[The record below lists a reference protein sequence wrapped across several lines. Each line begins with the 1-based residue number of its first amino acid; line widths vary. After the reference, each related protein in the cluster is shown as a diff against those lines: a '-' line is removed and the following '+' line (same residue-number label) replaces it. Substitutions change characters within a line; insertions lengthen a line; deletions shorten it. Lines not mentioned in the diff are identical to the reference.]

1 MMRIGLVGCGSWGQ
15 YILRDLCVLGAEVMV
30 VARSAE
36 SRTRATQGGAIS
48 LHAEVRDLPPA
59 DGYVVATST
68 CSHAE
73 IVEALLPTGRP
84 IFVEKPLCD
93 DPAQAQSIADRAGER
108 VFSMDKWRYHGGVL
122 KLAEFHAEG
131 RLGETRH
138 LQSWRLGW
146 HSHDRSSDSI
156 WHLLPHDLSIAL
168 EILGH
173 LPGVRQASGFTAFG
187 VHSEAM
193 ALLQDPAGPSVGLH
207 VSGCH
212 PINRRS
218 VLLVGSEGSAQ
229 FGGSY
234 DDRLQIRWKDGR
246 TEEIPVA
253 TDMPLLAELRIFLD
267 HIRGGPAPK
276 SPAPEA
282 AAIVRHIAKIRAV
295 AGLAVP

>member
-1 MMRIGLVGCGSWGQ
+1 MRIGLVGCGSWGQ
-15 YILRDLCVLGAEVMV
+15 YILRDLRVLGAEVMV
-30 VARSAE
+30 VARSPE
-36 SRTRATQGGAIS
+36 SRATAQTGGAVSI
-48 LHAEVRDLPPA
+48 HGDVRDLPPA
-59 DGYVVATST
+59 DGYVVATTTST
-68 CSHAE
+68 HAD

-93 DPAQAQSIADRAGER
+93 DPARARSIADRAGER

-122 KLAEFHAEG
+122 KLADLHAQG
-131 RLGETRH
+131 FLGKTLH

-146 HSHDRSSDSI
+146 HSHDKTSDSI
-156 WHLLPHDLSIAL
+156 WHLMPHDLSITL

-173 LPGVRQASGFTAFG
+173 LPRVRQASGYTAFG

-193 ALLQDPAGPSVGLH
+193 ALLQDDSGPSVGLH

-212 PINRRS
+212 PITRRS

-234 DDRLQIRWKDGR
+234 DDRIQVRWQDGR
-246 TEEIPVA
+246 TEDIAIA
-253 TDMPLLAELRIFLD
+253 TDMPLLAELRVFLD

-282 AAIVRHIAKIRAV
+282 AAIVRHIADIRAM
-295 AGLAVP
+295 AGLAPR